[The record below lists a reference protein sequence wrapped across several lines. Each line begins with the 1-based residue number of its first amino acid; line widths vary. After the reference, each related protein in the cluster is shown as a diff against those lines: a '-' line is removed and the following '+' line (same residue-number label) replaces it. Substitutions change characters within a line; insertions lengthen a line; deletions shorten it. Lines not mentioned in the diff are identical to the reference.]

1 MEKFFSKDDVIAV
14 FGVSSDSSKYGY
26 KVFFD
31 LLKVGHKVYAIHP
44 DGGMVEEQ
52 PRYKNLSALPE
63 LPTAA
68 VMVIPP
74 DLALAMIKDCV
85 QAGIKKFWLQ
95 PGSESDESIQY
106 CKDNNLQ
113 CIYNACILLSK

>member
-14 FGVSSDSSKYGY
+14 FGVSTNPEKYGY

-31 LLKVGHKVYAIHP
+31 LLKFGYKVYAIHP
-44 DGGMVEEQ
+44 DGGLVGGQ
-52 PRYKNLSALPE
+52 VRYKNLNELPE
-63 LPTAA
+63 KASVA
-68 VMVIPP
+68 VLVIPP
-74 DLALAMIKDCV
+74 VAALSMIKDCV
-85 QAGIKKFWLQ
+85 HAGIKKFWLQ

-113 CIYNACILLSK
+113 CIYNACIMLR

>member
-1 MEKFFSKDDVIAV
+1 MEPILTKSDVIAV
-14 FGVSSDSSKYGY
+14 FGVSDNPEKYGY

-31 LLKVGHKVYAIHP
+31 LLKADYEVFAIHS
-44 DGGMVEEQ
+44 DGGAVEGV
-52 PRYKNLSALPE
+52 PRYKNLSE
-63 LPTAA
+63 LPKPASLA
-68 VMVIPP
+68 IMVIPP
-74 DLALAMIKDCV
+74 EASLAMIKDCV

-95 PGSESDESIQY
+95 PGSESDKSIQY